1 MNSITAK
8 MLFTAVGFLLFIS
21 AAAVGAGL
29 FIQNHAALDEVDA
42 ALSSRD
48 RDVVLIP
55 VMEGEEKVSGAAVMQ
70 SVFQIAGLG
79 VDIQVDGYLFSK
91 DVGIEDTD
99 VSIVDLRA
107 VYSTAYQ
114 RNGDGVL
121 ERLIFR
127 KQ

>member
-29 FIQNHAALDEVDA
+29 FIQNHIALDEVDA
-42 ALSSRD
+42 VLGSRD
-48 RDVVLIP
+48 RDVVLVP
-55 VMEGEEKVSGAAVMQ
+55 VVEGEEKVSGAAVMQ
-70 SVFQIAGLG
+70 SVFQIEEVGT
-79 VDIQVDGYLFSK
+79 DIQVDGYLFSK
-91 DVGIEDTD
+91 DVDIKDTD

-107 VYSTAYQ
+107 IYSMAYQ
-114 RNGDGVL
+114 RDGDGVL